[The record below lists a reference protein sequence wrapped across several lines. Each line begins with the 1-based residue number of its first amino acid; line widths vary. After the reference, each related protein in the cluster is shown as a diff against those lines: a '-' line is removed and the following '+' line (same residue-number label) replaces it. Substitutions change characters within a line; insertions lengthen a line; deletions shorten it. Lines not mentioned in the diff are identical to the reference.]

1 METVRV
7 KSANKYVA
15 CLAITISILISGSA
29 ANASLADRVGTTAQ
43 VTAAVKSSITTKT
56 VSAAVAA
63 TLKQFSNTSSSY
75 DLTGPSTYGACD
87 PFDSEALA
95 LSPKPSFFG
104 NLKGSKTIV
113 LVGDSNVGNWVP
125 ALSIGLTAT
134 PYRLAVFGFSSCGL
148 ANLPYTSSWGSLYE
162 RCRQWHANVPAAIR
176 ALHPVAVLAASG
188 DVGTQYSDTVWANGV
203 KKVFAD
209 ATLGSS
215 STKRILIGTS
225 PFFGE
230 SAVTCLTVHPDPQ
243 DCSLAYT
250 PGSGYYG
257 ATLTRDKLITS
268 VSNATLINTN
278 KFLCYKNKCSPVIG
292 NILVY
297 SDIDHITIAYSS
309 FISKG
314 ITSAVLAA
322 LK

>member
-1 METVRV
+1 MR
-7 KSANKYVA
+7 SANKYLA

-29 ANASLADRVGTTAQ
+29 AYASFTDPVGTTTQ

-63 TLKQFSNTSSSY
+63 TLKQFSNSSSY

-87 PFDSEALA
+87 PFNSEALA
-95 LSPKPSFFG
+95 LSPKPCFFG
-104 NLKGSKTIV
+104 NLHGSKTIV

-125 ALSIGLTAT
+125 ALSIGLAAT
-134 PYRLAVFGFSSCGL
+134 QYRLAVFGFSSCGL
-148 ANLPYTSSWGSLYE
+148 ADLRYTSSWGSLYK
-162 RCRQWHANVPAAIR
+162 RCRQWHVNVPEAIR
-176 ALHPVAVLAASG
+176 TLHPVAVLATSG
-188 DVGTQYSDTVWANGV
+188 DVGNDYSDTVWANGV
-203 KKVFAD
+203 KKVFAA
-209 ATLGSS
+209 ATLESP
-215 STKRILIGTS
+215 STKRILMSTS

-243 DCSLAYT
+243 DCSLTYA

-257 ATLTRDKLITS
+257 AALTRDKLIAS
-268 VSNATLINTN
+268 VSKATLINTN
-278 KFLCYKNKCSPVIG
+278 KFLCYKDACSPVIG

>member
-1 METVRV
+1 MR
-7 KSANKYVA
+7 SANKYLA

-29 ANASLADRVGTTAQ
+29 AYASFTDPVGTTTQ
-43 VTAAVKSSITTKT
+43 VTAAVKSSITTKR

-63 TLKQFSNTSSSY
+63 TLKQFSNSSSY

-87 PFDSEALA
+87 PYDSEALA
-95 LSPKPSFFG
+95 LSPKPCFFG
-104 NLKGSKTIV
+104 NLHGSKTIA

-125 ALSIGLTAT
+125 ALSIGLAAT
-134 PYRLAVFGFSSCGL
+134 QYRLA
-148 ANLPYTSSWGSLYE
+148 
-162 RCRQWHANVPAAIR
+162 
-176 ALHPVAVLAASG
+176 
-188 DVGTQYSDTVWANGV
+188 
-203 KKVFAD
+203 
-209 ATLGSS
+209 
-215 STKRILIGTS
+215 
-225 PFFGE
+225 
-230 SAVTCLTVHPDPQ
+230 AVTCLTVHPDPQ
-243 DCSLAYT
+243 DCSLTYA

-257 ATLTRDKLITS
+257 AALTRDKLIAS
-268 VSNATLINTN
+268 LSKATLINTN
-278 KFLCYKNKCSPVIG
+278 KFLCYKDACSPVIG

>member
-1 METVRV
+1 MKTVKM
-7 KSANKYVA
+7 KSASKYLA
-15 CLAITISILISGSA
+15 CLAITISVLISGSA
-29 ANASLADRVGTTAQ
+29 AYGAFTDPVGTTAQ

-63 TLKQFSNTSSSY
+63 TLKQFTNTSSSY

-87 PFDSEALA
+87 PFNSEALA
-95 LSPKPSFFG
+95 LSPKPCFFG
-104 NLKGSKTIV
+104 NLRGSKTIV
-113 LVGDSNVGNWVP
+113 LIGDSNVGNWVP
-125 ALSIGLTAT
+125 ALSIGLAAT

-148 ANLPYTSSWGSLYE
+148 ANLAYTSSWGSLYE
-162 RCRQWHANVPAAIR
+162 RCRQWHTNVPAAIR

-188 DVGTQYSDTVWANGV
+188 DVGTQYSDTEWAKGIKNV
-203 KKVFAD
+203 YAS
-209 ATLGSS
+209 LRSS
-215 STKRILIGTS
+215 STKRILMGTS

-243 DCSLAYT
+243 NCSLAYT

-257 ATLTRDKLITS
+257 ASLTRDKLIAS
-268 VSNATLINTN
+268 LSNATLIDTN
-278 KFLCYKNKCSPVIG
+278 KFLCYKDKCSPVIG